1 MSFVTASA
9 SGCLK
14 IYRNLGPAFKPIIVQ
29 ILRLHSR
36 ADTLNKYGTGRK
48 KKAPLPPQPAAAGA
62 GEPAKEK
69 GAGAGRAAR
78 VERSQSDL
86 VASRKPRGQPASA
99 ATTDSAEEGSA
110 ASKSA
115 KPFLSYKVK
124 VRMQNVVYCCSRAIF
139 YQQKFDLAR

>member
-1 MSFVTASA
+1 MVSFVTASA
-9 SGCLK
+9 SGCLN

-48 KKAPLPPQPAAAGA
+48 KKAPLPPPAAV

-69 GAGAGRAAR
+69 GAGGRAAR

-86 VASRKPRGQPASA
+86 VASRRPRGQPAAAA
-99 ATTDSAEEGSA
+99 ATTDSAEEG
-110 ASKSA
+110 SKSA

-124 VRMQNVVYCCSRAIF
+124 VRMLIF
-139 YQQKFDLAR
+139 QLLSNSLKLLNLNEF